1 MSELG
6 DDARV
11 AKLLDELAAGL
22 TDPIQA
28 ALQGPRHAV
37 RYEAASEFNSMGYE
51 DRQGFE
57 GFALQY
63 ADETKG
69 MADLERVEKK
79 GSELASML
87 YTYRSIGR
95 ALPTVSGS
103 DEVKKSMYA
112 ASFEVL
118 HPCAF
123 ESQ

>member
-1 MSELG
+1 MSELDG
-6 DDARV
+6 EERV

-28 ALQGPRHAV
+28 CLQGPRHAV
-37 RYEAASEFNSMGYE
+37 QYNAASEFNSIGYE

-69 MADLERVEKK
+69 MAELERVEKK

-87 YTYRSIGR
+87 YTYRSVGR
-95 ALPTVSGS
+95 ALVRPAHLSSRHT
-103 DEVKKSMYA
+103 A
-112 ASFEVL
+112 
-118 HPCAF
+118 
-123 ESQ
+123 